1 MGGMPAPRS
10 VKIGDDERGGWS
22 SDRPRRSGPGGP
34 GRPGGDSEGR
44 PRVVDVSVR
53 GRVLAPTDRLSYVPG
68 SLVVIVSGSREERD
82 RFAARVVEDKS
93 AIVSLAKVRN
103 VLKGRVADEELDEK
117 ASQLLD
123 AAVGKRLQS
132 GQSVILLTE
141 TASASERERFV
152 RPAHASRRPRHL
164 ILLEVP
170 GDRIANDE
178 DRPAL
183 NELRRAVE
191 GGGVGSEGFHTALR
205 LGGPTISELK
215 RLVFREPPPED

>member
-1 MGGMPAPRS
+1 MPAPRS

-34 GRPGGDSEGR
+34 GRPGGEGP

-53 GRVLAPTDRLSYVPG
+53 GRVLAPTDRLSYVPS

-82 RFAARVVEDKS
+82 RFVQRVVEDKS
-93 AIVSLAKVRN
+93 AIVSLDKVRK

-123 AAVGKRLQS
+123 AAVGKRLQA
-132 GQSVILLTE
+132 GQPVILLAE
-141 TASASERERFV
+141 TASPSERERFV
-152 RPAHASRRPRHL
+152 RPAHAARRARHL

-170 GDRIANDE
+170 GDRISDD

-183 NELRRAVE
+183 NELRRQLEA
-191 GGGVGSEGFHTALR
+191 GGVGSEGFHTALR
-205 LGGPTISELK
+205 LGGPTIAELK